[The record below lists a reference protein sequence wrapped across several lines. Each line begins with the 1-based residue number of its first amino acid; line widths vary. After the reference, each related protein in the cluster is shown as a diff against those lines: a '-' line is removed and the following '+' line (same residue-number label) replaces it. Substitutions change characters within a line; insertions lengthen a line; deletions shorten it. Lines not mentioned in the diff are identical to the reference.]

1 MILNAFPYNESHII
15 KWLFYRKEH
24 ASRRTYNYVV
34 RAAAF
39 QVCIINIIYNDA
51 LNHLTS
57 LITIAIN
64 LPSTRYTQNTRCI
77 SSTKF
82 SKYYSRILH
91 HYASISQWSNYNIKR
106 LKQLSLTS
114 KHFIMENLFLF
125 P

>member
-77 SSTKF
+77 
-82 SKYYSRILH
+82 
-91 HYASISQWSNYNIKR
+91 
-106 LKQLSLTS
+106 
-114 KHFIMENLFLF
+114 
-125 P
+125 